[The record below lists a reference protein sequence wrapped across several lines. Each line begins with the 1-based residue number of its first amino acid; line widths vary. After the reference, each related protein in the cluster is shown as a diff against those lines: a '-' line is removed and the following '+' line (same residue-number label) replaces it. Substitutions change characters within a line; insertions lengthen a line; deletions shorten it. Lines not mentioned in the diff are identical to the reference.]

1 MCFEYIVHL
10 VHDGVRDAYLADTDG
25 CLKPVG
31 KAVEL
36 PDLVV
41 IEFHGIL
48 FLEGA
53 GRTLSICSASYL

>member
-31 KAVEL
+31 EAAEL
-36 PDLVV
+36 PDLAA

-48 FLEGA
+48 SLEGA